1 MPQIL
6 NSLLMC
12 FALNLLYPV
21 AIQAETTFA
30 ATAPSTA
37 QTAAS
42 SALPPCINDQKT
54 LEKIEKKQ
62 KENAKNSHRYDG
74 YREAL
79 SASNDVELFARLAYA
94 ETLATNCTSQNAEVS
109 SLIVNVIGN
118 RVINRNRDIQ
128 SVVFERSQFASS
140 LHNYSNSRFKDFLC
154 PQNETLWQ
162 DVRKKVEAFLKAGS
176 GPLSADTVNYFLY
189 KHDPRWT
196 KEPWTLQENPTSAAG
211 SARDCIRTF
220 RNPSWK

>member
-1 MPQIL
+1 MIQIL
-6 NSLLMC
+6 NPLLIC
-12 FALNLLYPV
+12 FALNLLSPV
-21 AIQAETTFA
+21 AIQAETTSA
-30 ATAPSTA
+30 ATAPSATP
-37 QTAAS
+37 TAAS
-42 SALPPCINDQKT
+42 SALPLCINDQKT

-79 SASNDVELFARLAYA
+79 SASTDVELFTRLAYA
-94 ETLATNCTSQNAEVS
+94 ETLAANCSAQNAEVS

-118 RVINRNRDIQ
+118 RVIKRNRNIQ
-128 SVVFERSQFASS
+128 SVVFERAQFASS
-140 LHNYSNSRFKDFLC
+140 LHSYSSSRFKDFLC
-154 PQNETLWQ
+154 PQDETLWL
-162 DVRKKVEAFLKAGS
+162 DIRKKVEAFLKAGS